1 MSQAQCTARNAGRLG
16 SSSPGRDDA
25 SRFGKAQNEGASS
38 AKGDVNGNQTGARKS
53 AARERRAGLSAT
65 RAADASRR
73 RLPFPRI
80 FSRSRLPFPRI
91 FSVLHFR
98 APGYFRAVHFRA
110 PGHVSAV
117 HFRDAGHV
125 SAVHFRPPV
134 YPRAVLRL
142 VYFRDP
148 EFSRA
153 REREEEKCS

>member
-25 SRFGKAQNEGASS
+25 SRLGKAQNEGASSAKAQNEGASS

-80 FSRSRLPFPRI
+80 L
-91 FSVLHFR
+91 SVLHFR
-98 APGYFRAVHFRA
+98 SPGYFRAVHFRD

-117 HFRDAGHV
+117 Q
-125 SAVHFRPPV
+125 FRPPV

-148 EFSRA
+148 EMSRA